1 MSFFNGR
8 SQGTVLA
15 GALLAAAVAAC
26 QPLPRPF
33 SPAGGDRHGALLEQS
48 DHGGIV
54 VLAIS
59 GVSDPVAFAMA
70 ARMSKAL
77 RDLNVPAATGGGNRK
92 SRFLQG
98 WASEQPGDAGRVS
111 VEVVW
116 DLFDANGAV
125 IGSHTVRRETV
136 PYRWVGGDRGLL
148 DELATA
154 AAPRIV
160 ALLQGPPIADK
171 ATALHVPLHV
181 AAVTGAPGD
190 GKVTLRRAMRS
201 ALGRVGFR
209 LAEAPAPGGLVI
221 AGRVRLAPPH
231 AGRQEVEINW
241 SVQRP
246 DGAEL
251 GKLVQRNTVPAGSL
265 DGPWGGTANAIADS
279 VVDGVRDLLSRLAPD
294 VLR

>member
-1 MSFFNGR
+1 M
-8 SQGTVLA
+8 
-15 GALLAAAVAAC
+15 
-26 QPLPRPF
+26 
-33 SPAGGDRHGALLEQS
+33 LLEQS

-59 GVSDPVAFAMA
+59 GVSDPLAYGMA
-70 ARMSKAL
+70 ARMAKAL
-77 RDLNVPAATGGGNRK
+77 RDLNVPAATGGGNRR

-98 WASEQPGDAGRVS
+98 WASEQPGGGGRVR

-116 DLFDANGAV
+116 DLFDADGAV

-136 PYRWVGGDRGLL
+136 RYRWVGGDRGLL

-154 AAPRIV
+154 AAPPIV
-160 ALLQGPPIADK
+160 ALLQGPPIADQ
-171 ATALHVPLHV
+171 AAALYLPLHV
-181 AAVTGAPGD
+181 AAVAGAPGD

-201 ALGRVGFR
+201 ALSRVGFR
-209 LAEAPAPGGLVI
+209 LAEAPTPGGLVI

-231 AGRQEVEINW
+231 GGRQEVEINW
-241 SVQRP
+241 SVRRP

-251 GKLVQRNTVPAGSL
+251 GKLTQRNTVPAGSL
-265 DGPWGGTANAIADS
+265 DGPWGGTANDIADS
-279 VVDGVRDLLSRLAPD
+279 AVDGVRDLLSRLAPD